1 MSYNLRSKSL
11 QRQLSL
17 AAPAVAPQHTYNLR
31 SNPKVFMELGGA
43 RQRRIRRRPV
53 AAAAD
58 REQYIEKF
66 LKEKRAAHRTAAA
79 VCEKTESIVL
89 NILCFIGI
97 VIVRIILIIYI
108 MAILFL
114 IYY

>member
-1 MSYNLRSKSL
+1 
-11 QRQLSL
+11 
-17 AAPAVAPQHTYNLR
+17 
-31 SNPKVFMELGGA
+31 MEFDRA
-43 RQRRIRRRPV
+43 QRRIRRRRPIV
-53 AAAAD
+53 AAN

-66 LKEKRAAHRTAAA
+66 LKEKRAAHRAAAA

-97 VIVRIILIIYI
+97 VIVRIVLIIYI